1 MFKKL
6 ICILF
11 LILSACG
18 SDTSNF
24 HGSDITEAQLNG
36 RIELTSHDNEAFDS
50 NNLLGNVVAVFFG
63 FTHCPDICPTSLT
76 ELKMITEQLDQP
88 EKFKV
93 LFVSVDPGRDTVDEL
108 KNYIPRFGDNMTGL
122 TGSKDQIKKVADQ
135 FKVFY
140 QAVPQG
146 NDYTIDHSAG
156 IYIIDKSGQVRIRF
170 PYGTDKA
177 LMIEDINKLLI

>member
-50 NNLLGNVVAVFFG
+50 NNLLGNVIAVFFG

-76 ELKMITEQLDQP
+76 A
-88 EKFKV
+88 
-93 LFVSVDPGRDTVDEL
+93 VSYTH
-108 KNYIPRFGDNMTGL
+108 L
-122 TGSKDQIKKVADQ
+122 TL
-135 FKVFY
+135 
-140 QAVPQG
+140 P
-146 NDYTIDHSAG
+146 TICS
-156 IYIIDKSGQVRIRF
+156 V
-170 PYGTDKA
+170 
-177 LMIEDINKLLI
+177 

>member
-1 MFKKL
+1 
-6 ICILF
+6 
-11 LILSACG
+11 
-18 SDTSNF
+18 
-24 HGSDITEAQLNG
+24 
-36 RIELTSHDNEAFDS
+36 
-50 NNLLGNVVAVFFG
+50 
-63 FTHCPDICPTSLT
+63 
-76 ELKMITEQLDQP
+76 MITEQLDQP

-122 TGSKDQIKKVADQ
+122 TGSADQIKKVSDQ

-140 QAVPQG
+140 KAVPQG

-170 PYGTDKA
+170 PYGTDTE